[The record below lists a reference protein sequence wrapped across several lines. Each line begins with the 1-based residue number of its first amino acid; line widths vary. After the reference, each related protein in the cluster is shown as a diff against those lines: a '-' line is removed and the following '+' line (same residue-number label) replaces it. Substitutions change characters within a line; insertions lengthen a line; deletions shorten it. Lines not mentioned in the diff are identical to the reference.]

1 MRGGKLRHI
10 VDIQQPA
17 RSADGFGEQV
27 PSWSNFATGL
37 YAQVEP
43 LSGNERIQAQQIN
56 ANVNYMV
63 RIRYCP
69 GVTPSMRV
77 IYGSRT
83 LQITNV
89 QDVLERNREMELL
102 CIEQQ

>member
-10 VDIQQPA
+10 VDIQQPV

-43 LSGNERIQAQQIN
+43 LSGNERMMLMKLGLGNPRTALQRIFRQGRPPAAPASSRIAPAAGVLAGQAL
-56 ANVNYMV
+56 A
-63 RIRYCP
+63 P
-69 GVTPSMRV
+69 
-77 IYGSRT
+77 
-83 LQITNV
+83 
-89 QDVLERNREMELL
+89 QDAPA
-102 CIEQQ
+102 Q